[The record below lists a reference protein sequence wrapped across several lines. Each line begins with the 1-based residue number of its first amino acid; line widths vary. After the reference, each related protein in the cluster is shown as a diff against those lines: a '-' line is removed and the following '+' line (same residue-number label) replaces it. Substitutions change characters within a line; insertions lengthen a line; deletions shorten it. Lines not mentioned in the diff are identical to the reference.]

1 MLFGRMPAKVLF
13 QPFGYDMTSVSNQ
26 QFGSHLVH
34 FLFGHG
40 IERRIEILHG
50 NARNRPVADMLR
62 QPCKMFIQQ
71 FGIPLFKQIDKIHLP
86 HHNHTLPV
94 FIHAVDEFVIIA
106 VVNVQPLIAGDDA
119 YLVQR
124 LPREIEQRLGN
135 GHIDMYRS
143 FSVMVGFQQGFIYQ
157 SVAEPLILLRMNF
170 GKVDGFLDQRPEH
183 LQLRKRLSVHLSYPS
198 SRAVGGD
205 DYQGNFLI
213 KGLRHSRVEIQQG
226 GSRSTA
232 HRNRLAAIQ
241 SQAEGEIPRTP
252 LIRHCMANKARVIG
266 QSMYDGGIAAARA
279 QHDPG
284 NSVRLEKRCQLE
296 YILFVCIHGSVIKD

>member
-1 MLFGRMPAKVLF
+1 
-13 QPFGYDMTSVSNQ
+13 
-26 QFGSHLVH
+26 
-34 FLFGHG
+34 
-40 IERRIEILHG
+40 
-50 NARNRPVADMLR
+50 
-62 QPCKMFIQQ
+62 
-71 FGIPLFKQIDKIHLP
+71 
-86 HHNHTLPV
+86 
-94 FIHAVDEFVIIA
+94 
-106 VVNVQPLIAGDDA
+106 
-119 YLVQR
+119 
-124 LPREIEQRLGN
+124 
-135 GHIDMYRS
+135 MYRS
-143 FSVMVGFQQGFIYQ
+143 FSVMVGFQQGFVYQ
-157 SVAEPLILLRMNF
+157 SVAEPLILVRMNF

-183 LQLRKRLSVHLSYPS
+183 LRLRKRLSVHLPYPS

-213 KGLRHSRVEIQQG
+213 KSLRHGRVEIQQG

-232 HRNRLAAIQ
+232 HRNGLAAIQ

-266 QSMYDGGIAAARA
+266 QSMHDGGIAAARA